1 MWGRL
6 EVQLST
12 SPIGYVRVELGG
24 GEVGVAE
31 HLLDAAKI
39 GAALQQV
46 RRERVTEQVR
56 MDALRL
62 EPRLLGEPAK
72 DQEGTGTRQRAA
84 ARVQEELGTAPPVE
98 VGAAHRDVAAER
110 VHGGAPQRDEPLLR
124 ALADRPDDPLLE
136 IDRPPL
142 QPGDLA
148 DAEAR
153 SVEQLDEGA
162 VAHRP

>member
-1 MWGRL
+1 MWVRL

-24 GEVGVAE
+24 GGVGIAE
-31 HLLDAAKI
+31 HLLDAAKV

-72 DQEGTGTRQRAA
+72 DQEGTGTRQGAA

-98 VGAAHRDVAAER
+98 VGAAHRGVAGGGGRGGPSRCSGGARRPGGPRAGRAAPSSPCRAPARPAPRDRPTAVAAR
-110 VHGGAPQRDEPLLR
+110 
-124 ALADRPDDPLLE
+124 
-136 IDRPPL
+136 
-142 QPGDLA
+142 
-148 DAEAR
+148 
-153 SVEQLDEGA
+153 
-162 VAHRP
+162 